1 MDVKL
6 IVVGG
11 DAKTTEITLKL
22 PTIIGRGRGSTL
34 TLAHPL
40 VSRQHCE
47 LYEADGV
54 LFVRDLG
61 SLNGTF
67 IGNEPI
73 TEAELPPG
81 ELLTVGAVTF
91 RALYG
96 DVLEREPDD
105 SHRAPPAPRK
115 RHDAP
120 TTVNRDPAVETVSEP
135 SAEKSRS
142 RKSDATKPGKPSS
155 SPKRSSP
162 ATQDETALASGHASG
177 QPQRASSSRPAAVD
191 DEAFLFEEVNLAD
204 EQYVD
209 EEAEVADESD
219 EAVEVAV
226 MQRYVARVRRDDDLD
241 ALDDL
246 DVVDDVEALDD
257 VDAVHVIDLDAIE
270 ATDESSHAEGEV
282 SLDEV
287 TPTEGDTSRASS
299 APPAPLPSRDPAS
312 SEDDNLQAFFRNL
325 K

>member
-105 SHRAPPAPRK
+105 NHRAQPAPRK

-120 TTVNRDPAVETVSEP
+120 TTVKRDPAVETVSEP

-142 RKSDATKPGKPSS
+142 RKSDATKPSKPSS

-162 ATQDETALASGHASG
+162 TTQDETALASGHVSG

-191 DEAFLFEEVNLAD
+191 DEAFLFEEVDLAD

-209 EEAEVADESD
+209 EEAEVADESE
-219 EAVEVAV
+219 EAIEMAV
-226 MQRYVARVRRDDDLD
+226 VQRYVARLRRDDDLD
-241 ALDDL
+241 ALDD
-246 DVVDDVEALDD
+246 VND
-257 VDAVHVIDLDAIE
+257 VDEIDLDAVDVIDLDAIE
-270 ATDESSHAEGEV
+270 ATDEASHAEGEV

-299 APPAPLPSRDPAS
+299 TPPAPIPSRDPAS